1 MFMFICMYICVCT
14 HIHSCHAMHM
24 EVKGQLVRVGS
35 LLVALVLGDG
45 AQVPRFWG
53 KYDYS
58 LIHVNNPVIFN

>member
-1 MFMFICMYICVCT
+1 
-14 HIHSCHAMHM
+14 MHM

-45 AQVPRFWG
+45 AQVPRLWG

-58 LIHVNNPVIFN
+58 LIHFNNPVIFN